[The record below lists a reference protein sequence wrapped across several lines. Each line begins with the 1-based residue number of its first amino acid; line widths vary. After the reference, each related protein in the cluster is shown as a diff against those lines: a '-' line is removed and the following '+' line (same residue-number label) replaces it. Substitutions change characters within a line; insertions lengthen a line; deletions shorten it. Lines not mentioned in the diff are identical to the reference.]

1 MGRRTT
7 PTSGGLPRNAFARAW
22 RVLARERS
30 VSVVLILLIVLAVGG
45 LVFRLFFFQS
55 WFLWFWAMT
64 ALVALEL
71 LATAVWDLIVDLRRG
86 SVHLVTDQPAPW
98 GPWVQWSLVPVLLVA
113 GILVDHFVAH

>member
-1 MGRRTT
+1 MSRRTT
-7 PTSGGLPRNAFARAW
+7 PTSSGLPRNAFARAL

-45 LVFRLFFFQS
+45 LVLRLFFFQS

-113 GILVDHFVAH
+113 GILVDHFLAH